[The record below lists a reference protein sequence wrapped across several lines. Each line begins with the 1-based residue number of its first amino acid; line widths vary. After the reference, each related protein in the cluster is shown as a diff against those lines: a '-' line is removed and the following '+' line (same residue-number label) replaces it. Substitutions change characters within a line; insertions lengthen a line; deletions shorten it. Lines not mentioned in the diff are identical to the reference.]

1 MDEWTGTLTLTEA
14 SSNELLRVLEEQDT
28 AFMNDLF
35 DGKCGVTLRCADGR
49 IVKLIPWERKCGYW
63 REVYCR
69 KGPRGPERTL
79 ECCNCQKRRVIKIG
93 EAFPAYCE
101 HCGSFNKPG
110 LT

>member
-14 SSNELLRVLEEQDT
+14 SSNELMRVLEEQDT

-35 DGKCGVTLRCADGR
+35 DGRCGVTLRCVDGR
-49 IVKLIPWERKCGYW
+49 SVKLIPWERKWGYW
-63 REVYCR
+63 REVCRR
-69 KGPRGPERTL
+69 KGPRGPEITL
-79 ECCNCQKRRVIKIG
+79 ECCNCQKRRIIKIG